1 MTSGPN
7 RNPFS
12 HAEDGGPLKL
22 EIFPV
27 REKEGTKILPR
38 RLGAVRII
46 WIVQESNRA
55 PLSGGFTMRSAPT
68 I

>member
-12 HAEDGGPLKL
+12 HAEDGDPLKL

-38 RLGAVRII
+38 RRGAVRII
-46 WIVQESNRA
+46 WIVQESNRS
-55 PLSGGFTMRSAPT
+55 PLSGGFTLRSAPT
-68 I
+68 L